1 MRVSERNIHD
11 PVPKNASK
19 FPIHQTYLTTDAL
32 GNSDG
37 SYKFKCPEVW
47 SSARSGKKS
56 IAIRSIRWQGQALV
70 LEFAIHFT
78 VSSSAKTFLYRNT
91 IPAHMSVTDVLVDI
105 RQQFMQKFAD
115 DTHAAGYHLTTNLE
129 GDKNKLT
136 IGLRSGPSSDT
147 EEQFRI
153 TDCSNSSKCSESLN
167 IWLNQPK
174 NYFPAAGT
182 SIVYNNVWDRTT
194 PLNFHASFVPFDNY
208 QYLGAIFDNWNN
220 PIIYQDANAS
230 PLFNIWITTDMK
242 TRLNL
247 LYEQFI
253 FRFTFIIDVDDQYHS

>member
-1 MRVSERNIHD
+1 MHVSERNIHD

-19 FPIHQTYLTTDAL
+19 FPIHQTYLTSDAL

-105 RQQFMQKFAD
+105 RQQFIQKFAS

-136 IGLRSGPSSDT
+136 IGLRAFNDT

-153 TDCSNSSKCSESLN
+153 TDSESDTKCSTSGS
-167 IWLNQPK
+167 INQ
-174 NYFPAAGT
+174 
-182 SIVYNNVWDRTT
+182 RTT
-194 PLNFHASFVPFDNY
+194 FQQLLHV
-208 QYLGAIFDNWNN
+208 
-220 PIIYQDANAS
+220 
-230 PLFNIWITTDMK
+230 LFMK
-242 TRLNL
+242 MSGT
-247 LYEQFI
+247 EQH
-253 FRFTFIIDVDDQYHS
+253 R

>member
-56 IAIRSIRWQGQALV
+56 IAIRSIRWL
-70 LEFAIHFT
+70 
-78 VSSSAKTFLYRNT
+78 SKTIELKFIIFFDYGGSDAVNFKYHNS
-91 IPAHMSVTDVLVDI
+91 IPANMCLTDVLNDI
-105 RQQFMQKFAD
+105 QQRFAEWC
-115 DTHAAGYHLTTNLE
+115 GE
-129 GDKNKLT
+129 GDADRKECKLVAYFD
-136 IGLRSGPSSDT
+136 GDSHKVKLQVFKGEAP
-147 EEQFRI
+147 QNFRI
-153 TDCSNSSKCSESLN
+153 TSITSSTACSQSFN

-174 NYFPAAGT
+174 NYFPAAAT
-182 SIVYNNVWDRTT
+182 SLIYENVWDRCT

-253 FRFTFIIDVDDQYHS
+253 FRFTFIIDVDDQYHA